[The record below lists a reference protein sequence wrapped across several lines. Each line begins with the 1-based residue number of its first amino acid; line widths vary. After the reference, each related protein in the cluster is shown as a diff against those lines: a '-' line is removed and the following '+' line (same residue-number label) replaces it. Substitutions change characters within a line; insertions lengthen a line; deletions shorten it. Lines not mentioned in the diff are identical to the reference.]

1 MKTAFGHLT
10 YCTNIHTGESWTDH
24 FAQLKKAIPT
34 IKENLAPDRPFG
46 IGLRLSNKA
55 SLDLM
60 QKDNLVF
67 FKQWLLEQDCYVFTM
82 NGFPYGG
89 FHHTVVKEA
98 VHQPDWTTGE
108 RVAYTMRLAHL
119 LAELLP
125 NGMEGGISTSPLSY
139 RHWFT
144 TEGSKQQAKAAATA
158 NVLQVAKG
166 LLEIKAATGKS
177 IHLDIEP
184 EPGGLLENGTEFIN
198 WFTRELVPR
207 GTVYLQQEFK
217 MDAAAAVS
225 AIRQHV
231 TLCYD
236 VCHFAIGFETV
247 GATLVQLRNS
257 GIRVGKIQIS
267 AALRAVLPQAPAERA
282 AVMKCFRAFNEPTY
296 LHQVIGRQDNGSL
309 IQYND
314 LDQALEDAGNESIK
328 EWRAH
333 FHVPVF
339 MKDYG
344 LLQSTQPDIVDV
356 LSLQKTAPFAS
367 HLEVET
373 YTWDVLPEDLKL
385 PQQDSI
391 IREMNWVLHT
401 LNNDAA
407 APARDQGNA

>member
-1 MKTAFGHLT
+1 MKTAFGHFT
-10 YCTNIHTGESWTDH
+10 YCTNIHPGESWTDH
-24 FAQLKKAIPT
+24 FAQLRKAIPT

-60 QKDNLVF
+60 QNDNLVS
-67 FKQWLLEQDCYVFTM
+67 FKHWLLEQDCYVFTM

-89 FHHTVVKEA
+89 FHHTVVKDA
-98 VHQPDWTTGE
+98 VHQPDWTTDE
-108 RVAYTMRLAHL
+108 RIAYTMRLAHL
-119 LAELLP
+119 LARLLP
-125 NGMEGGISTSPLSY
+125 DDMEGGISTSPLSY

-144 TEGSKQQAKAAATA
+144 TEARKQEATAAATA

-184 EPGGLLENGTEFIN
+184 EPGGLLENGKEFIN
-198 WFTRELVPR
+198 WFTKVLVPQ
-207 GTVYLQQEFK
+207 GSVYLQQELK
-217 MDAAAAVS
+217 IDGEAAVS
-225 AIRQHV
+225 AIRDHV

-247 GATLVQLRNS
+247 RATMVQLQNS

-267 AALRAVLPQAPAERA
+267 AALRAVLPQVAEKRA
-282 AVMKCFRAFNEPTY
+282 AVIKSFREFNEPTY
-296 LHQVIGRQDNGSL
+296 LHQVIGRQENGNL

-314 LDQALEDAGNESIK
+314 LDQALQDAGNESIK

-356 LSLQKTAPFAS
+356 LSLQKTAPFTD

-391 IREMNWVLHT
+391 IREMNWVLHI
-401 LNNDAA
+401 LSNNAL
-407 APARDQGNA
+407 APANNQGNA

>member
-10 YCTNIHTGESWTDH
+10 YCTNIHTGERWTDH
-24 FAQLKKAIPT
+24 FAQLENVIPK
-34 IKENLAPDRPFG
+34 IKENLAPHEPFG
-46 IGLRLSNKA
+46 IGLRLSNQA

-60 QKDNLVF
+60 QDDNLASF
-67 FKQWLLEQDCYVFTM
+67 QHWLLEQDCYVFTM

-89 FHHTVVKEA
+89 FHHTVVKDA
-98 VHQPDWTTGE
+98 VHQPDWTSNE

-125 NGMEGGISTSPLSY
+125 DGMEGGISTSPLSY
-139 RHWFT
+139 RHWFAD
-144 TEGSKQQAKAAATA
+144 ESSKQQAIAAATA
-158 NVLQVAKG
+158 NVMQVAKG
-166 LLEIKAATGKS
+166 LLEIKTATGKL

-198 WFTRELVPR
+198 WFTRELIPR
-207 GTVYLQQEFK
+207 GTIYLQQELQL
-217 MDAAAAVS
+217 DEASAVS
-225 AIRQHV
+225 TIREHV

-236 VCHFAIGFETV
+236 VCHFAIGFENI
-247 GATLVQLRNS
+247 GATMVQLRNS

-267 AALRAVLPQAPAERA
+267 AALRAILPGEAAERA
-282 AVMKCFRAFNEPTY
+282 AVLKGFRAFNEPTY
-296 LHQVIGRQDNGSL
+296 LHQVIGRQENGSL

-314 LDQALEDAGNESIK
+314 LDVALEDAGNELIK

-344 LLQSTQPDIVDV
+344 LLQSTQPDIVEV
-356 LSLQKTAPFAS
+356 LNLQKTAPFTT

-385 PQQDSI
+385 PQQASI
-391 IREMNWVLHT
+391 LREMNWVLHT
-401 LNNDAA
+401 LNNDAT
-407 APARDQGNA
+407 APANNQENA